1 MAVDLLDGR
10 TIIVPLAWYP
20 RLLEA
25 TAEQRLNWKIS
36 DAGNGIHWPDI
47 DEDLSTA
54 GSCVVRAPL
63 RNDANSQVKTQN
75 VFPCQR
81 LPFPAR
87 DCLPLPRDCLPL
99 PEIAFP
105 CQRLPSPARDC
116 LPLPEI
122 VFPCQRLP
130 SPARDCLP
138 LPEIAFPLPEI
149 VFPLS
154 ERRAEQ
160 QGSVL
165 QCRRS
170 LIFAQSFFE
179 FGLCGPITEQRL
191 LVLMIGVG
199 EG

>member
-1 MAVDLLDGR
+1 MEFTGPTLMR
-10 TIIVPLAWYP
+10 TLA
-20 RLLEA
+20 R
-25 TAEQRLNWKIS
+25 RV
-36 DAGNGIHWPDI
+36 
-47 DEDLSTA
+47 
-54 GSCVVRAPL
+54 SCVVRAPL
-63 RNDANSQVKTQN
+63 RNRCELPSEDAKCLPLPEI

-81 LPFPAR
+81 LS
-87 DCLPLPRDCLPL
+87 
-99 PEIAFP
+99 
-105 CQRLPSPARDC
+105 SPARDC

-122 VFPCQRLP
+122 VFPCQRLS

-138 LPEIAFPLPEI
+138 LPEIVFPCQRF

-170 LIFAQSFFE
+170 LVFAQSFFK
-179 FGLCGPITEQRL
+179 FGLCRPITEQRL